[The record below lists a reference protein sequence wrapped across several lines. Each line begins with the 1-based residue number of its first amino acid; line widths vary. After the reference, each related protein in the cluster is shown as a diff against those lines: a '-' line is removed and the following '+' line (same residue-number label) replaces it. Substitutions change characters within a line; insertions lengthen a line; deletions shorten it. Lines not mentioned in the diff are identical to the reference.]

1 MTFSKIPASSL
12 RALLEFTR
20 GRERAILRL
29 LRELVEIESPSHDK
43 AAVDRCG
50 ARVAKEWR
58 KRGADV
64 RILRNAKRGNIV
76 RAEISAASPGHAF
89 HAHAKARGQIMVLG
103 HLDTVYPIGTLAKM
117 PLRVSGGRAWGP
129 ATFDMKGGLVL
140 ALFAV
145 DALRAARVAFER
157 KLVFLWTSDEEIG
170 SDASRRAIAAEA
182 RRSDSVLVLEPPYG
196 IDGRAKTRRKGIG
209 ELVIEIHGRA
219 AHAGI
224 NPEEGVNAAH
234 ELAFQMARLIKMNDP
249 RRGIMVQVNVISSG
263 TGANVVPDFA
273 RAEVDVRFSRAADAK
288 PLEKKLLSLRPVIKG
303 ARIVVRGGMNRPPLE
318 RTAEVQALFYH
329 ARGIAKELGFELG
342 EASTGGGS
350 DGSLTAAMGVPTLD
364 GMGAVGDGAHS
375 PREFVFVRALT
386 QRAALIAGLLATM

>member
-1 MTFSKIPASSL
+1 MTFSEISASSL
-12 RALLEFTR
+12 RSLLEFTR

-58 KRGADV
+58 KRDADV
-64 RILRNAKRGNIV
+64 RVLRNAKRGNIV
-76 RAEISAASPGHAF
+76 RAEISPASPAR
-89 HAHAKARGQIMVLG
+89 AKARRQIMILG
-103 HLDTVYPIGTLAKM
+103 HLDTVYPIGTIEKM
-117 PLRVSGGRAWGP
+117 PFRISGGRAWGP
-129 ATFDMKGGLVL
+129 ATFDMKGGLAL

-145 DALRAARVAFER
+145 DALRAARVPIAR

-170 SDASRRAIAAEA
+170 SDASRRAIADEA
-182 RRSDSVLVLEPPYG
+182 RRSDAVLVLEPPYG

-209 ELVIEIHGRA
+209 ELVLEIHGRA

-234 ELAFQMARLIKMNDP
+234 ELAFQMERLIKMNDP
-249 RRGIMVQVNVISSG
+249 RRGITVQVNVISSG

-273 RAEVDVRFSRAADAK
+273 RAEVDVRFSHAADAK
-288 PLEKKLLSLRPVIKG
+288 PLEKKLLSLRRVIKG
-303 ARIVVRGGMNRPPLE
+303 ARIVVHGGMNRPPLE
-318 RTAEVQALFYH
+318 RTPAVEALFYH
-329 ARGIAKELGFELG
+329 AREIAKELGFELG

-364 GMGAVGDGAHS
+364 GMGAVGDCAHS

-386 QRAALIAGLLATM
+386 QRAALIAGLLATL

>member
-1 MTFSKIPASSL
+1 MTFSKISASSL
-12 RALLEFTR
+12 RALLEYTR

-29 LRELVEIESPSHDK
+29 LRELVEIESPSDDK

-58 KRGADV
+58 KRGAEV
-64 RILRNAKRGNIV
+64 RISRNAKRGNIV
-76 RAEISAASPGHAF
+76 RAEISPASHAHVH
-89 HAHAKARGQIMVLG
+89 HAHAKGRGQTMILG
-103 HLDTVYPIGTLAKM
+103 HLDTVYPIGTIAKM
-117 PLRVSGGRAWGP
+117 PFRISGGRAWGP

-145 DALRAARVAFER
+145 DALRAARVPFER
-157 KLVFLWTSDEEIG
+157 KLVFLWTGDEEIG
-170 SDASRRAIAAEA
+170 SHASRRAIAAEA
-182 RRSDSVLVLEPPYG
+182 RRSDAVLVLEPPYG
-196 IDGRAKTRRKGIG
+196 IEGRAKTRRKGIG

-224 NPEEGVNAAH
+224 NPEEAVNAAH

-249 RRGIMVQVNVISSG
+249 RRGITVQVNVISSG
-263 TGANVVPDFA
+263 TAANVVPDFA
-273 RAEVDVRFSRAADAK
+273 RAEVDVRFSHAADAK
-288 PLEKKLLSLRPVIKG
+288 SLQTKLLSLRPVIMG

-318 RTAEVQALFYH
+318 RTAAVEGLFYH
-329 ARGIAKELGFELG
+329 ARGIARELGFELG

-350 DGSLTAAMGVPTLD
+350 DGNLTGAMGVPTLD

-386 QRAALIAGLLATM
+386 QRAALIAGLLATL